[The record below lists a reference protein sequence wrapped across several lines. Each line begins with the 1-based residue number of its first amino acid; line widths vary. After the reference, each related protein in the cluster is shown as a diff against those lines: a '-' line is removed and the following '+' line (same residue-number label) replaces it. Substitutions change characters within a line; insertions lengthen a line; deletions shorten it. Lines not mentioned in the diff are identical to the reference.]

1 MKKYFS
7 PRANFNAWL
16 ATVALA
22 NDTAPDLGE
31 VLALENELALDNDGW
46 ALLAPFGEHRKTR
59 TVQRD
64 GKIIQETFVQVFD
77 EAAVDAV
84 LANENGGIFTRLKRA
99 FIKRPIYNGHPDVR
113 LYAPETVTLGNEKLI
128 PLGLNQECRK
138 TARGLEFR
146 PLLVPDGKKAVEEDG
161 CKFPSGLFLLTKT
174 GRVRE
179 DGAIEVRPF
188 KLASIGL
195 TAHPNISGVDS
206 LANAKPADQ
215 QQQTQTKEP
224 TMKLIAGWLIAQN
237 VALANCET
245 PTETEVLTAIKKVYE
260 ARATEVVTLGNDKV
274 NLTTTVN
281 SLTTDR
287 DAQKKRADEA
297 ETALANEQN
306 ALKAERKARLEATVD
321 LVITQGRLALADR
334 EAKVSELCALANDK
348 IDAALKALKE
358 APVKFAVGQSAISGE
373 RKETANNSSQE
384 AQSKILALANTDE
397 KYKSLS
403 MADAMVAIKR
413 DHPSLFEQLNNKA

>member
-1 MKKYFS
+1 MKRFTHHAS
-7 PRANFNAWL
+7 RI
-16 ATVALA
+16 TVALA
-22 NDTAPDLGE
+22 NDTAPQLGE

-59 TVQRD
+59 TIQRD
-64 GKIIQETFVQVFD
+64 GQILSETFVQVFD

-174 GRVRE
+174 GKVRE

-206 LANAKPADQ
+206 LANARANQPAASSE
-215 QQQTQTKEP
+215 TKTDD
-224 TMKLIAGWLIAQN
+224 TMKQLLIGWLAAQGI
-237 VALANCET
+237 ALANDSTDQSVFDAFNKEWLNRT
-245 PTETEVLTAIKKVYE
+245 TSLTA
-260 ARATEVVTLGNDKV
+260 LGNDKS
-274 NLTTTVN
+274 NLTSTVTT
-281 SLTTDR
+281 LTTDR

-297 ETALANEQN
+297 ALALANEQT
-306 ALKAERKARLEATVD
+306 ALKAERKARLETTVD

-334 EAKVSELCALANDK
+334 EAKVNELVTLANDK
-348 IDAALKALKE
+348 LDAAITALKA
-358 APVKFAVGQSAISGE
+358 APVKFATVEGALASRKGE
-373 RKETANNSSQE
+373 ANNTTASIALGNAIE
-384 AQSKILALANTDE
+384 THIKAGKTKAQALDLVMKEQPALHQAYLAEGGGAL
-397 KYKSLS
+397 
-403 MADAMVAIKR
+403 
-413 DHPSLFEQLNNKA
+413 